1 MSDTDKIFGLSWN
14 EIQVLQ
20 QRLPR
25 ARVMVNTQTPGDYG
39 ADPLPDGTFRMAPSG
54 DIVSAQERD
63 ARLSKRKNAET
74 R

>member
-14 EIQVLQ
+14 EIQALQ

-25 ARVMVNTQTPGDYG
+25 AMVTVNTKTPGDYG
-39 ADPLPDGTFRMAPSG
+39 ADPLPDGNFRMVPSG